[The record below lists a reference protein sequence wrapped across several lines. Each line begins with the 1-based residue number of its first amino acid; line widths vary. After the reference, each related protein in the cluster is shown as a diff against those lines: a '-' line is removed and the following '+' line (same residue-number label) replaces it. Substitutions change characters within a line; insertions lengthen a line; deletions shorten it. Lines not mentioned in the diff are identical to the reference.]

1 MLVQLL
7 SKTPKQLKEHCALLS
22 SEEKQSLYSKV
33 LNEVKNTPRDSREGL
48 DKLKK
53 LSKVAVAIE
62 ETIDLEK
69 FNDDHP
75 LREVS
80 IAYVSEEAT
89 NYLFSLSDSSEL
101 YDLKEDREK
110 AIYQA
115 IKSNDRELVKHLLMI
130 LTSGDIKIEF
140 FKELGKLLS
149 EAYEELKENLSQDMK
164 NYLEKNISLKRFVC
178 SNVNILV
185 AKPVDVRAMI
195 NLFIVQSGVNYK
207 IDELLLIKIAE
218 GLEEG
223 ELLSQINQMIETLK
237 KHESTLDYTV
247 GQRVKSWRLERGYTQ
262 KDLAEKIGITRQVV
276 LQYEK
281 GTRRISIEKLY
292 AIAEALS
299 VSITDLIPIQR
310 VSKSC
315 LEDER
320 EEILN
325 LARNDKKTNDQELRK
340 IFYLLTKSAQLSEK
354 SSRKA
359 ERVEIAKNLVKAG
372 ISVDIVSKTI
382 GLSANECIK
391 EKTGSIYYKI
401 GKKIKEWRL
410 VPQEDLAKKIG
421 ITRHKISKYE
431 QGRTAIPL
439 DKLYDIAEALSISII
454 DLLPESTE
462 NEVENELPSLIE
474 EYKKIEN
481 QELRYALIK
490 TLFKGIRICE
500 EKVRKAERI
509 KVAKD
514 LVKEGISIDIIVQ
527 TIGLSF
533 GEF

>member
-1 MLVQLL
+1 V
-7 SKTPKQLKEHCALLS
+7 SR
-22 SEEKQSLYSKV
+22 QSGSLDYKV
-33 LNEVKNTPRDSREGL
+33 G
-48 DKLKK
+48 
-53 LSKVAVAIE
+53 
-62 ETIDLEK
+62 
-69 FNDDHP
+69 
-75 LREVS
+75 
-80 IAYVSEEAT
+80 
-89 NYLFSLSDSSEL
+89 
-101 YDLKEDREK
+101 
-110 AIYQA
+110 QG
-115 IKSNDRELVKHLLMI
+115 VKH
-130 LTSGDIKIEF
+130 
-140 FKELGKLLS
+140 
-149 EAYEELKENLSQDMK
+149 
-164 NYLEKNISLKRFVC
+164 
-178 SNVNILV
+178 
-185 AKPVDVRAMI
+185 
-195 NLFIVQSGVNYK
+195 
-207 IDELLLIKIAE
+207 
-218 GLEEG
+218 
-223 ELLSQINQMIETLK
+223 
-237 KHESTLDYTV
+237 
-247 GQRVKSWRLERGYTQ
+247 WRLKRGYTQ
-262 KDLAEKIGITRQVV
+262 EELAEKIGITRQVV

-292 AIAEALS
+292 AITEALS
-299 VSITDLIPIQR
+299 VSITDLIPIR

-315 LEDER
+315 LEGER
-320 EEILN
+320 GEILN
-325 LARNDKKTNDQELRK
+325 LARNYKKINDQELRK

-421 ITRHKISKYE
+421 ITCHKISKYE

-490 TLFKGIRICE
+490 TLFEGIRICE

>member
-1 MLVQLL
+1 M
-7 SKTPKQLKEHCALLS
+7 
-22 SEEKQSLYSKV
+22 
-33 LNEVKNTPRDSREGL
+33 SR
-48 DKLKK
+48 
-53 LSKVAVAIE
+53 
-62 ETIDLEK
+62 
-69 FNDDHP
+69 
-75 LREVS
+75 
-80 IAYVSEEAT
+80 
-89 NYLFSLSDSSEL
+89 
-101 YDLKEDREK
+101 
-110 AIYQA
+110 
-115 IKSNDRELVKHLLMI
+115 
-130 LTSGDIKIEF
+130 
-140 FKELGKLLS
+140 
-149 EAYEELKENLSQDMK
+149 
-164 NYLEKNISLKRFVC
+164 
-178 SNVNILV
+178 
-185 AKPVDVRAMI
+185 
-195 NLFIVQSGVNYK
+195 QSG
-207 IDELLLIKIAE
+207 
-218 GLEEG
+218 
-223 ELLSQINQMIETLK
+223 S
-237 KHESTLDYTV
+237 LDYKV
-247 GQRVKSWRLERGYTQ
+247 GQKVKRWRLERGYTQ
-262 KDLAEKIGITRQVV
+262 EDLANKIGITRQVM

-292 AIAEALS
+292 AITEALS
-299 VSITDLIPIQR
+299 VSITDLIPIR

-315 LEDER
+315 LEGER
-320 EEILN
+320 GEILN
-325 LARNDKKTNDQELRK
+325 LARNYKKINDQELRK

-401 GKKIKEWRL
+401 GKKIKERRL

-490 TLFKGIRICE
+490 TLFEGIRICE